1 VVRVLLVVML
11 AGVLAAAAVA
21 CPLSIAALNHREM
34 PCHQC
39 GNTSNRCPATLCQAS
54 SPYLTPQQSTVH
66 KVLLKEMPAEAVNP
80 GFWHSPAT
88 PDFIPRNHE
97 PLPGASGR
105 VFLRLH
111 SLLI

>member
-21 CPLSIAALNHREM
+21 CPLSIAPLNHREM

-39 GNTSNRCPATLCQAS
+39 GNTSNRCSAMLCQAS

-88 PDFIPRNHE
+88 PISFRGIT
-97 PLPGASGR
+97 S
-105 VFLRLH
+105 H
-111 SLLI
+111 SQAQAAGCFCDCTLF